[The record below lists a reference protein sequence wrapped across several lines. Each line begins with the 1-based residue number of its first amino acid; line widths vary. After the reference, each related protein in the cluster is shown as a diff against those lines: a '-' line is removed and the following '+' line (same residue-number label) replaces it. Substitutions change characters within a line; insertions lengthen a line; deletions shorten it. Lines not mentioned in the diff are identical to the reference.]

1 MKAMPLIALLFF
13 YSINVK
19 SQNSNGIAVTNQSH
33 RLISVKSNTSPAI
46 FQVNNKKYKATV
58 NTSRKKMT
66 NEYKYALERFNLALM
81 DSIEASRNGT
91 SSVFKK
97 EALEEISM
105 YINNFLESKEDYEFK
120 KEALMDAQKISNKY
134 SFGYLL
140 YADDETNT
148 HYEDKFFILSNK
160 KSEMKSYLKRILDRV
175 ESDMDRMSIRE
186 NNKLEQ
192 ARKKLN
198 AIKKYEIIEG
208 GANVKNYSMYTLG
221 SALPNPGKVISGNF
235 ETLGRYY
242 VLKNGVKGY
251 MPNQLVSAIDVR
263 AKKINKTNFLFKN
276 SSVLVK
282 NRNTNE
288 TFLVMPGLINQYQ
301 VN

>member
-1 MKAMPLIALLFF
+1 MPLIALLFF